1 MLDFSGD
8 IIESIRK
15 LESILYTSGWNKY
28 IMIHAETPNEDKL
41 LFSLIREGAIAV
53 DEVYYTFTRDFTE
66 ELKEKAQKYFYRLK
80 RKRNMDSIYL
90 NAVNYFSK
98 HEADIEKTDNDA
110 LFYPDIKTYVRCGDL
125 SPRKLLEL
133 MRKDGCERVI
143 IFGNGLRQDEEQPW
157 EEFHVFSMRVPKAYI
172 LERLEKLEEEVLEA
186 IHLAL
191 NKAGS
196 NNAIPDIFPQIGGGD
211 SE

>member
-28 IMIHAETPNEDKL
+28 FMIRSDIQNEDKL
-41 LFSLIREGAIAV
+41 LVSLIREGAIAV
-53 DEVYYTFTRDFTE
+53 GEVYYTFTYDFTE

-98 HEADIEKTDNDA
+98 YEVDIEKTDNDA
-110 LFYPDIKTYVRCGDL
+110 LFYPDLKAYVRCGDL
-125 SPRKLLEL
+125 SPQKLLEL
-133 MRKDGCERVI
+133 MKKDGCERVI
-143 IFGNGLRQDEEQPW
+143 IFGNGIYQDKEHPW
-157 EEFHVFSMRVPKAYI
+157 EEFHSFVMQAPKTYI
-172 LERLEKLEEEVLEA
+172 LERLEKLEEEVLET
-186 IHLAL
+186 IRIAL

-196 NNAIPDIFPQIGGGD
+196 DDVIPSIFPKIGGD